1 MEQISLGWG
10 TNPLIHMYACMD
22 ILTCFLFAGVPL
34 YETSAKKNWHVTDAF
49 EDLLRQ
55 MRARYPA
62 VPRKKRRDK
71 TRTGESSGR
80 HESHGHVHHTSN
92 KDAFGGGDGRESP
105 KPDKCIIM

>member
-1 MEQISLGWG
+1 
-10 TNPLIHMYACMD
+10 MYGYSDM
-22 ILTCFLFAGVPL
+22 LLFAGVPL

-62 VPRKKRRDK
+62 VPRKKKRDK
-71 TRTGESSGR
+71 TRTGEPSGR
-80 HESHGHVHHTSN
+80 HESHGHVHRAS
-92 KDAFGGGDGRESP
+92 DAFGGADGRETE